1 MTRRAALLA
10 LAAACL
16 AAVPSSAGAAYAPRL
31 ELTFDR
37 YEPAIAPA
45 VTSTMRQQSGED
57 TTRTIAARFPP
68 QFTLNPAFAVTG
80 CPPAREQSDSCPPE
94 SRLGSIGIVS
104 SFGPASGTLFLT
116 EDFRIIASIQALGG
130 LVRQRLTGHI
140 RALDDGSPEIVFDDL
155 PAVQVTEARI
165 ALDGGPRSIFITPR
179 QCGRYEV
186 GARFVSH
193 AGAEVKVALPL
204 EIVGCPIPLRV
215 AGVRVAT
222 ATGGRTTVSWRLTAA
237 AAYTT
242 IDLYRRS
249 RGAWR
254 SLGAIRASGAA
265 GDHRLT
271 VGPRWRGRPLR
282 VGRHRVALRATAGD
296 GTASPARYA
305 HFAALGGR

>member
-1 MTRRAALLA
+1 MTRLASVLA
-10 LAAACL
+10 LAAVAL
-16 AAVPSSAGAAYAPRL
+16 AAIPSSAGAAYAPRL

-45 VTSTMRQQSGED
+45 VTATMRQQSGED
-57 TTRTIAARFPP
+57 TTRTIAVRFPP

-80 CPPAREQSDSCPPE
+80 CPSAREQSDSCPPE
-94 SRLGSIGIVS
+94 SRLGAVGIVS

-130 LVRQRLTGHI
+130 LVRRRLTGHI

-155 PAVQVTEARI
+155 PAIEVSEARV

-179 QCGRYEV
+179 ACGRYEL

-193 AGAEVKVALPL
+193 SRAEVKVALPL
-204 EIVGCPIPLRV
+204 EIVGCPVPLRV
-215 AGVRVAT
+215 AAVRVRNT
-222 ATGGRTTVSWRLTAA
+222 TKGRTTISWRLTAA
-237 AAYTT
+237 AAHTT

-254 SLGAIRASGAA
+254 SLGAVSASGAA

-271 VGPRWRGRPLR
+271 VGRRWRGRPLR
-282 VGRHRVALRATAGD
+282 VGRHRFALRATAGD
-296 GTASPARYA
+296 GTASPSRYA
-305 HFAALGGR
+305 HFAIRR